1 MTPDDDKPLT
11 PPQARQKLQ
20 KGLMDYLA
28 GKDPGPIV
36 FRLKRTKKAS
46 ETYPIKLTHLQWE
59 TLFRCTQLSRNLK
72 KIKQAGDG
80 TQVVSVTWNELDQ
93 LNDKTGEAAVYA
105 RNADIKRLMAVQG
118 RLVKFLED
126 EHAEVFGFPAPKT

>member
-1 MTPDDDKPLT
+1 LPRV
-11 PPQARQKLQ
+11 AHRSR
-20 KGLMDYLA
+20 A
-28 GKDPGPIV
+28 GD
-36 FRLKRTKKAS
+36 
-46 ETYPIKLTHLQWE
+46 LTHLQWE
-59 TLFRCTQLSRNLK
+59 TLLRCTQLSRNLKK

-118 RLVKFLED
+118 RLVKFFED
-126 EHAEVFGFPAPKT
+126 EHADVFGFPAPKT